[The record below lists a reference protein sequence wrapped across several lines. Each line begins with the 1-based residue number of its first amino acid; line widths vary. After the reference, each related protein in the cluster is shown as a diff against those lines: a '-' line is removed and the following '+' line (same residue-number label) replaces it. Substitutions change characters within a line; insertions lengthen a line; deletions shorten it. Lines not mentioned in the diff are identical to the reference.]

1 MAKTYLATAQANGL
15 YTQEY
20 WEKRM
25 LEMIKLETNQFPFS
39 NLGKPVNL
47 PKNQGTKTITLKRYN
62 SLPVALDSNGVPT
75 AKLAEGVAPTPL
87 IPEGQK
93 VSGSVDQFGAYM
105 EETDVERAIHFDD
118 IKAIYQPELARH
130 AAEVIERNIIA
141 KFSEASE
148 YYCDA
153 TSPATNDEVDDII
166 AADVLTFDD
175 IRIVNLTMKNH
186 RRAGHPRYKNKP
198 LVVVHPNVMQ
208 DLLDE
213 ADLLNKILVPGNDN
227 TPIKLGTL
235 ESYLVYGFYV
245 IESSIL
251 EPTENTSGVNVYTSY
266 VLGKEPYVVISL
278 GNGSVEWKMT
288 GLEASKSD
296 PLGQWAT
303 FGYKLWTGAKVIDPI
318 AITKIYSSSG
328 YDAAIANFAN
338 DPIGRTASQ
347 LSAVLS
353 DPTLTIAATLA
364 QTAQDEED
372 TLTATLT
379 DDDDTSV
386 TALDDAYYIK
396 WTSSDETVCTVESSG
411 TFTAVVTAIKATSG
425 TATITAQLMKRTT
438 SGDVEVGDAD
448 TCAYTLTIE

>member
-1 MAKTYLATAQANGL
+1 MASTYLATAQANGL
-15 YTQEY
+15 YTPEY

-25 LEMIKLETNQFPFS
+25 LEMIKLETNQFVFS
-39 NLGKPVNL
+39 SLGKSVNL

-62 SLPVALDSNGVPT
+62 SLPVELDSNGVPT

-118 IKAIYQPELARH
+118 IKSIYQPELARH
-130 AAEVIERNIIA
+130 AAEVIERNIIS

-148 YYCDA
+148 YFCDDTA
-153 TSPATNDEVDDII
+153 TATNDDVDDII

-198 LVVVHPNVMQ
+198 IVVVHPNVMQ

-235 ESYLVYGFYV
+235 ESYLIYGFYV
-245 IESSIL
+245 IESSII
-251 EPTENTSGVNVYTSY
+251 EPTANSSGVNVYTSY

-288 GLEASKSD
+288 GIEASKSD

-303 FGYKLWTGAKVIDPI
+303 FAYKLWTGAKVIDPI

-328 YDAAIANFAN
+328 YDAAISDFST

-347 LSAVLS
+347 LSALLS
-353 DPTLTIAATLA
+353 DPTLTLSTPD
-364 QTAQDEED
+364 TVVTTQDI
-372 TLTATLT
+372 TVTIT
-379 DDDDTSV
+379 DDDNETV
-386 TALDDAYYIK
+386 TALDDAYYVA
-396 WTSSDETVCTVESSG
+396 WASSDKTKGTVAWKSDFV
-411 TFTAVVTAIKATSG
+411 
-425 TATITAQLMKRTT
+425 ATITGVADGTTNITATLMKKT
-438 SGDVEVGDAD
+438 SAGDVVVKASTAKAVTVDVA
-448 TCAYTLTIE
+448 